1 MIAAVYCPHVSW
13 FTKFRVCVMLI
24 EYHVHWCKQAAVV
37 LVLCAFLVSWLYH
50 VLVRKSSGKG
60 SGALEVTRWRQFLV
74 RVRDHWWVAVRMSF
88 QSMLLWLAALNGCHP
103 GARPRFRLPGDL
115 HP

>member
-1 MIAAVYCPHVSW
+1 MLAAVYRPHVSW
-13 FTKFRVCVMLI
+13 FTEFRVCVMLI

-37 LVLCAFLVSWLYH
+37 LVLFAFVASWMYH

-60 SGALEVTRWRQFLV
+60 SGTLEVTRWRQFLV
-74 RVRDHWWVAVRMSF
+74 RVCSKWWVAVRMSF
-88 QSMLLWLAALNGCHP
+88 QGVFLWLAALYGCHS
-103 GARPRFRLPGDL
+103 GARPGFRLPWDL